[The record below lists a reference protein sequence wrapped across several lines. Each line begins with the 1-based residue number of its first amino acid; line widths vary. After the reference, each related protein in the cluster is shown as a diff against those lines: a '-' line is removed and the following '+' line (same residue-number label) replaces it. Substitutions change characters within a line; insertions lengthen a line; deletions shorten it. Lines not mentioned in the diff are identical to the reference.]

1 MCRSGSLA
9 LVVTA
14 IVLPVASQR
23 VHQVIDFA
31 GAAPWISLPPPWCS
45 LLAWAAPPVRG
56 ARPRS
61 SSLAVGGSVLVVI
74 FSRVEQRA
82 REPTTPLRLFRSR
95 TFSVAGSLGFAV
107 GFPC

>member
-31 GAAPWISLPPPWCS
+31 GAAPGLAAAALV
-45 LLAWAAPPVRG
+45 LLA
-56 ARPRS
+56 
-61 SSLAVGGSVLVVI
+61 
-74 FSRVEQRA
+74 
-82 REPTTPLRLFRSR
+82 
-95 TFSVAGSLGFAV
+95 SLGGPTYAWGSAPIIIPRRGWIGPGRYLLPRRAARQGADHPV
-107 GFPC
+107 ATLPEPHVQRR